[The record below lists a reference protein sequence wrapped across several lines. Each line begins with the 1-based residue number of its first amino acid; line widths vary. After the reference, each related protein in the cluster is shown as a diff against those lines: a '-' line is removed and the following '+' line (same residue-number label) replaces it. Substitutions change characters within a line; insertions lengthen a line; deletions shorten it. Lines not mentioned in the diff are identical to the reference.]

1 MKIAVICDFP
11 FWDAKVGTAVRM
23 ESLCRS
29 LAKICDL
36 TIIASVTMDPKFRAA
51 AATLPYEIID
61 RSTLQKHHEETPH
74 IQISGVRPDR
84 QVTVKGVKHLV
95 EAGGFDAVLT
105 PYFNRDWMVRHIN
118 QSVLRIV
125 DTHDC
130 QSQRTR
136 SFAAHGLVPTFPMTP
151 QEEGAELDRYDIAL
165 ALSDADQAEFAA
177 ITDTPVVTA
186 PFRLPPKPIYS
197 VRDMAGE
204 VMFIAAKSDVN
215 DMTLAYLLEQVL
227 PLVPRTLTLHVV
239 GNVTVPE
246 TCPANVKL
254 VRHLDVEDLAWIY
267 RAVDLALNPTY
278 AGGGIKTKTLEAIA
292 YGVPVITSD
301 EGARGLETL
310 LPDDL
315 VCNDKESFAHRIAT
329 LLDDPERR
337 MALSRH
343 MLDALRN
350 EDSDSW
356 LPVFAHLL
364 RAAHARKHAVR
375 AA

>member
-1 MKIAVICDFP
+1 MKLAVICDFP

-23 ESLCRS
+23 DSLCRS
-29 LAKICDL
+29 LAKVCDL
-36 TIIASVTMDPKFRAA
+36 TIISAVTVEMKYRAA
-51 AATLPYEIID
+51 VAALPYKVID
-61 RSTLQKHHEETPH
+61 RPTLKQIHEDTPDV
-74 IQISGVRPDR
+74 QLSGVRPDR

-95 EAGGFDAVLT
+95 ETGGFDAVLT
-105 PYFNRDWMVRHIN
+105 PYFNRDWMVEHIN
-118 QSVLRIV
+118 PRVLRIV

-136 SFAAHGLVPTFPMTP
+136 SFAAQGLVPTFPMTP
-151 QEEGAELDRYDIAL
+151 EEEGAKLDEYDIAL

-177 ITDTPVVTA
+177 ITTTPVVTA
-186 PFRLPPKPIYS
+186 PFRLPPNPIYS
-197 VRDMAGE
+197 VRETAGE

-239 GNVTVPE
+239 GNVTVPDI
-246 TCPANVKL
+246 CPDNIKL

-301 EGARGLETL
+301 EGARGLENL
-310 LPDDL
+310 LPADL
-315 VCNDKESFAHRIAT
+315 ICNDKESFAHRIET
-329 LLDDPERR
+329 LLDDPDRR
-337 MALSRH
+337 LALSRE
-343 MLDALRN
+343 MLEALRN

-364 RAAHARKHAVR
+364 RAAHARKQTAS
-375 AA
+375 AP